1 MLIKHEAFNKILHKD
16 YGDAFIKMFNT
27 RNFSD
32 FLKEIDLISNLSLEY
47 GYTDSDIEDD
57 IKTSKYKFIGDLF
70 EIFSEVFFLQ
80 YKSDNRIGVF
90 DYQPVP
96 SDDDNGVDG
105 FGKNIDGL
113 TCTIQ
118 VKYRGNPLYKL
129 KERDI
134 KQFGYQSIV
143 KYEVDWKRND
153 TMIVFTNCDGLHW
166 YSESNVF
173 DNKIRVI
180 NGKVISNMIDNNE
193 GFWQSFKEIVDFTIK
208 DKGVE
213 KLYNI
218 FKEKLL

>member
-105 FGKNIDGL
+105 FGN
-113 TCTIQ
+113 
-118 VKYRGNPLYKL
+118 
-129 KERDI
+129 
-134 KQFGYQSIV
+134 
-143 KYEVDWKRND
+143 
-153 TMIVFTNCDGLHW
+153 
-166 YSESNVF
+166 
-173 DNKIRVI
+173 
-180 NGKVISNMIDNNE
+180 
-193 GFWQSFKEIVDFTIK
+193 
-208 DKGVE
+208 
-213 KLYNI
+213 
-218 FKEKLL
+218 